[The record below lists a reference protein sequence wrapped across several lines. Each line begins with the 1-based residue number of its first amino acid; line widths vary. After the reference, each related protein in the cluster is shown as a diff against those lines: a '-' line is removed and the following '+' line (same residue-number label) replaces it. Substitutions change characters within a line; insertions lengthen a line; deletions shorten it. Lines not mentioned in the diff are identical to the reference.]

1 MPNVKNLANS
11 KAFRDYTP
19 QQRGSQV
26 ALSNFCNFQKNKT
39 KCQSRLPHV
48 EISQV
53 RRGTEGV

>member
-1 MPNVKNLANS
+1 MPNVKNS

-26 ALSNFCNFQKNKT
+26 ALSNFCNFQKKKT